1 MIRLILLILFM
12 ANAAFTSAEISRSPD
27 ITNKNFIGYAYD
39 IKTNNLLYTEH
50 HTYQTAYIHQVNY
63 READGELFATKKINY
78 QKSYYAPDISQE
90 NKRNGEKISSKRNGD
105 NISIR
110 YQENSKSQLKQ
121 DSIDFSPKLIIDAGF
136 DHFITQNWQAL
147 NSGKKTTIDYLIP
160 SSLDP
165 YELSIKKEVCK
176 NENRYCFSIS
186 ASNFFISLF
195 SSELLLTYSTDASK
209 SIGTDSNKEVIKLE
223 SFQGRSNICDSEGN
237 YQDVKITYKYAES

>member
-1 MIRLILLILFM
+1 MIKLMLLILFM
-12 ANAAFTSAEISRSPD
+12 ANANFTSAEILRSPD

-50 HTYQTAYIHQVNY
+50 HTYQTAYAHQVNY

-90 NKRNGEKISSKRNGD
+90 NQRNGEKISSKMNGD

-147 NSGKKTTIDYLIP
+147 NSGKEMTIDYLIP
-160 SSLDP
+160 SSLDH

-176 NENRYCFSIS
+176 NENRHCFSIS
-186 ASNFFISLF
+186 ASSFFISLF
-195 SSELLLTYSTDASK
+195 SSELLLTYSTDMRKSSEMDSK
-209 SIGTDSNKEVIKLE
+209 KEVIRLE